1 MKLTGAQVIAQAMK
15 NFGVQYVAGVPGR
28 DCLSLLDAFLDAGRE
43 IPFIQVMQS
52 RSAVHLAD
60 GFHRACG
67 RPMALI
73 GGESGN
79 DVPMPTD
86 MNVMEAHS
94 SAALMIGGRAAADPV
109 QYASSERGDAGG
121 HRGAQVSGSAVRR
134 WSLQNA
140 AQLPDV
146 LQSAC
151 SVLLASQPK
160 PVQMEVPLDVQC
172 EPLEIDMDALHAQQ
186 LAEPPTADR
195 RLIEKAVALL
205 LSSMRPAIFVG
216 IGIGT
221 ETMDAKD
228 AILELATKLGAPVV
242 ASASAKGVVP
252 EDHPISGL
260 SAGRFGT
267 AVGNS
272 ILARADLLLV
282 VGCKDADWAGLP
294 DVLRAGGS
302 SDERTLI
309 RVSLELLQD
318 DQGWEL
324 DIHADVSGALRDM
337 SAAMSPQRSRRAL
350 SRHESWLAT
359 IEKLKTHWL
368 QLVADRSAVL
378 KMPFSAQR
386 PISVLQQVMERDG
399 VLVAGPGTALMA
411 VQQVFRAYQPR
422 TQLTCA
428 NSPVVGWAVPAAI
441 GAKLAVPAKDVVCVV
456 GDGDFLQSLPEMA
469 VCVMHGLPLVFVV
482 LNNCGHMSTRFLQ
495 QKLLGRHVGSEFNMP
510 NGRPYSPD
518 FSDIARSFGL
528 EAWRVEHE
536 SQLERAL
543 RGALSSGGPALVE
556 ILTARE
562 DYAAL
567 AGFCGGPGY
576 PAEKSSTR
584 RPEGSAV
591 E

>member
-1 MKLTGAQVIAQAMK
+1 
-15 NFGVQYVAGVPGR
+15 
-28 DCLSLLDAFLDAGRE
+28 
-43 IPFIQVMQS
+43 
-52 RSAVHLAD
+52 
-60 GFHRACG
+60 
-67 RPMALI
+67 MALI
-73 GGESGN
+73 GGASGN
-79 DVPMPTD
+79 DMPMPTD
-86 MNVMEAHS
+86 MIVMEAHS
-94 SAALMIGGRAAADPV
+94 SAALMIGGRAAADPM
-109 QYASSERGDAGG
+109 QYNLSAHGDAGG
-121 HRGAQVSGSAVRR
+121 HRSAHVDGIAGRR
-134 WSLQNA
+134 WRLQSA

-146 LQSAC
+146 LQSAY
-151 SVLLASQPK
+151 SVLHASQPK
-160 PVQMEVPLDVQC
+160 PVQMEVPLGVQC
-172 EPLEIDMDALHAQQ
+172 ESVEVDMHALHAQH

-216 IGIGT
+216 IAT
-221 ETMDAKD
+221 EAVDAKD
-228 AILELATKLGAPVV
+228 ALLELATRIGAPVV
-242 ASASAKGVVP
+242 TSASAKGIVP
-252 EDHPISGL
+252 EDHSVSGL

-267 AVGNS
+267 RVGNS
-272 ILARADLLLV
+272 ILARADVIFV
-282 VGCKDADWAGLP
+282 VGCKEADWAGVP
-294 DVLRAGGS
+294 DLLRAAGGS
-302 SDERTLI
+302 DVRTLI
-309 RVSLELLQD
+309 RAALELPRH
-318 DQGWEL
+318 DQTWEL
-324 DIHADVSGALRDM
+324 DIHADVSSALSDM
-337 SAAMSPQRSRRAL
+337 SAAISPQRSRRAV
-350 SRHESWLAT
+350 SRHESWLAM
-359 IEKLKTHWL
+359 IDELKTHWL
-368 QLVADRSAVL
+368 QLVAERSSVP
-378 KMPFSAQR
+378 KTPFSAQR

-399 VLVAGPGTALMA
+399 VVVAGPGTASMA

-528 EAWRVEHE
+528 ESWRVEHE

-562 DYAAL
+562 DYASL
-567 AGFCGGPGY
+567 AGLCGSPVY
-576 PAEKSSTR
+576 SAEKSPIR

>member
-15 NFGVQYVAGVPGR
+15 NYGVQYVAGVPGR
-28 DCLSLLDAFLDAGRE
+28 DCLPLLDAFLDGGRE

-73 GGESGN
+73 GGVSGN
-79 DVPMPTD
+79 DMPMPTD
-86 MNVMEAHS
+86 MTVMEAHA
-94 SAALMIGGRAAADPV
+94 SAALMISGRSFAGPA
-109 QYASSERGDAGG
+109 QYASSSERGPL
-121 HRGAQVSGSAVRR
+121 VNSSGVTR
-134 WSLQNA
+134 WSVQNA

-146 LQSAC
+146 LQSAFG
-151 SVLLASQPK
+151 VLLASQPK
-160 PVQMEVPLDVQC
+160 PVQMEVSLDVQS
-172 EPLEIDMDALHAQQ
+172 EPLEIDMHALHAQQ
-186 LAEPPTADR
+186 LAEPPAADP
-195 RLIEKAVALL
+195 RLVEKAVALL

-216 IGIGT
+216 TGIGT
-221 ETMDAKD
+221 EAIDAKD
-228 AILELATKLGAPVV
+228 ALLELATRLGAPVV
-242 ASASAKGVVP
+242 TSAGAKGVVP

-260 SAGRFGT
+260 SAGNFGT
-267 AVGNS
+267 GVGNS

-282 VGCKDADWAGLP
+282 VGCKDADWAGIP
-294 DVLRAGGS
+294 DVLHAAGDS
-302 SDERTLI
+302 VERMLI
-309 RVSLELLQD
+309 RVSLAPPQD
-318 DQGWEL
+318 DQSWEL
-324 DIHADVSGALRDM
+324 DFHADATRALRDM
-337 SAAMSPQRSRRAL
+337 SVAISPQRSRRAV
-350 SRHESWLAT
+350 SRHERWLAT
-359 IEKLKTHWL
+359 IEALKTQWL
-368 QLVADRSAVL
+368 QLVAERSSVL
-378 KMPFSAQR
+378 KTPFSAQR
-386 PISVLQQVMERDG
+386 PISVLQRVMERDG
-399 VLVAGPGTALMA
+399 VVVAGPGTALMA
-411 VQQVFRAYQPR
+411 VQQVFRAYLPR

-428 NSPVVGWAVPAAI
+428 NSPAVGWAVPAAI

-562 DYAAL
+562 DYASL
-567 AGFCGGPGY
+567 AGFCGGSGY
-576 PAEKSSTR
+576 SVEKNPTR

>member
-15 NFGVQYVAGVPGR
+15 NHGVQYVAGVPGR
-28 DCLSLLDAFLDAGRE
+28 DCLPLLDAFLDSGRE

-73 GGESGN
+73 GGASGN
-79 DVPMPTD
+79 DMPMPTD

-94 SAALMIGGRAAADPV
+94 SAALMIGGRTAANP
-109 QYASSERGDAGG
+109 
-121 HRGAQVSGSAVRR
+121 AQS
-134 WSLQNA
+134 A

-146 LQSAC
+146 LQSAF
-151 SVLLASQPK
+151 SVLLASRPK
-160 PVQMEVPLDVQC
+160 PVQVEVPLDVQC
-172 EPLEIDMDALHAQQ
+172 ETLDFDMHALHAQQ
-186 LAEPPTADR
+186 RAEPPTADH

-205 LSSMRPAIFVG
+205 LSSMRPAIFA
-216 IGIGT
+216 GIGT
-221 ETMDAKD
+221 EAVDAKD
-228 AILELATKLGAPVV
+228 AILELATRLGAPVV
-242 ASASAKGVVP
+242 TSASAKGIVP
-252 EDHPISGL
+252 EDHSVSGL

-267 AVGNS
+267 GVGNS
-272 ILARADLLLV
+272 ILVRADMILV
-282 VGCKDADWAGLP
+282 VGCKDADWGSVP
-294 DVLRAGGS
+294 DVLRAAGS

-309 RVSLELLQD
+309 RVSLELPQR
-318 DQGWEL
+318 DQTWKL

-337 SAAMSPQRSRRAL
+337 SVAISPQRSRRAL
-350 SRHESWLAT
+350 SRHESWLVT
-359 IEKLKTHWL
+359 IEELKTHWL

-378 KMPFSAQR
+378 RTPFSGQR

-399 VLVAGPGTALMA
+399 VVVAGPGTALMT

-528 EAWRVEHE
+528 ESWRVEHE

-562 DYAAL
+562 DYASL
-567 AGFCGGPGY
+567 AGLCGNPGC
-576 PAEKSSTR
+576 PAEKSSMR
-584 RPEGSAV
+584 RPERNAV

>member
-1 MKLTGAQVIAQAMK
+1 VSSSGLPPETLIPKETRLKLTGAQVIAQAMK
-15 NFGVQYVAGVPGR
+15 NYGVQYVAGVPGR
-28 DCLSLLDAFLDAGRE
+28 DCLPLLDAFLDGGRE

-52 RSAVHLAD
+52 KSAVHLAD

-73 GGESGN
+73 GGASGN
-79 DVPMPTD
+79 DMPMPTD
-86 MNVMEAHS
+86 MNVMEGHS
-94 SAALMIGGRAAADPV
+94 SAALLIGGRIAADPT
-109 QYASSERGDAGG
+109 QR
-121 HRGAQVSGSAVRR
+121 
-134 WSLQNA
+134 A
-140 AQLPDV
+140 AQLPRV
-146 LQSAC
+146 LQSAF

-160 PVQMEVPLDVQC
+160 PVQMQVPLDVQC
-172 EPLEIDMDALHAQQ
+172 ELVDIEMHALHAQQ
-186 LAEPPTADR
+186 GAEPPAADH

-205 LSSMRPAIFVG
+205 LSSKRPAIFVG
-216 IGIGT
+216 MGT
-221 ETMDAKD
+221 EAVDAKD
-228 AILELATKLGAPVV
+228 ALLELATRLGATVV
-242 ASASAKGVVP
+242 TSASAKGIVP
-252 EDHPISGL
+252 EDHAVSGL

-267 AVGNS
+267 WVGNS
-272 ILARADLLLV
+272 ILARADMILV
-282 VGCKDADWAGLP
+282 VGCKEADWAGVP
-294 DVLRAGGS
+294 DVLRAAGS
-302 SDERTLI
+302 SDERSLI
-309 RVSLELLQD
+309 RVSLEVPRH
-318 DQGWEL
+318 DQTWEL
-324 DIHADVSGALRDM
+324 DIHADVPGALRDM
-337 SAAMSPQRSRRAL
+337 SVAISPQRARRAV

-359 IEKLKTHWL
+359 IDGLKTHWL
-368 QLVADRSAVL
+368 QLVGERSAVL
-378 KMPFSAQR
+378 KTPFSSQR

-399 VLVAGPGTALMA
+399 VVVAGPGTALMG

-428 NSPVVGWAVPAAI
+428 NLPVVGWAVPAAI

-528 EAWRVEHE
+528 ESWRVEHE

-562 DYAAL
+562 DYASV
-567 AGFCGGPGY
+567 AGLCGSLGY
-576 PAEKSSTR
+576 SAEKRPMR